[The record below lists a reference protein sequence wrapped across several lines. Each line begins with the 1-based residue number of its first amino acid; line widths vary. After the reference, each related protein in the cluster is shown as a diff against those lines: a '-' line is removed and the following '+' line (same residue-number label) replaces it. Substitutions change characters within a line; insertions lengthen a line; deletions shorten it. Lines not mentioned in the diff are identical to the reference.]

1 MDGTTEPIIA
11 VIGHPI
17 AGNPSQF
24 AVERALRE
32 MKLEWRVL
40 SFDVDPSDV
49 AAAIEGFS
57 VIGIA
62 GVLIDPTVTKAAS
75 RWYGQKAPDRDNL
88 DIKDNLDIE
97 LAPLVPTPAGP
108 AERASDQD
116 EIEIDCLYRDEK
128 RFVGSYERR
137 AWVDDQIA
145 AHAGGRRI
153 WLGDSLDNL
162 PLSRDRFSQ
171 DSSPLPPDPE
181 LIEDADLIVVAPGSD
196 GPVLLEAEDWPQ
208 NDGSTLVIDLSEGHP
223 EQSLLKQ
230 LGYRVAGS
238 LERQT
243 GTLQRCLERWT
254 GHKPSE
260 EVIHDAIEEYL
271 GV

>member
-40 SFDVDPSDV
+40 SFDVDPEDV

-57 VIGIA
+57 VIGVA
-62 GVLIDPTVTKAAS
+62 GVLIDLSVAPSAS
-75 RWYGQKAPDRDNL
+75 RWYSERSSDSERSSEGDD
-88 DIKDNLDIE
+88 
-97 LAPLVPTPAGP
+97 LV
-108 AERASDQD
+108 
-116 EIEIDCLYRDEK
+116 IDCLYRDQEK
-128 RFVGSYERR
+128 FVGCHQRR

-145 AHAGGRRI
+145 RHAGEQRI
-153 WLGDSLDNL
+153 LLGDFLDNL
-162 PLSRDRFSQ
+162 PLSRDGFSE
-171 DSSPLPPDPE
+171 DSISLPPDPD
-181 LIEDADLIVVAPGSD
+181 LIEDADVIVISQGSD
-196 GPVLLEAEDWPQ
+196 EAVSLDTEDWPE
-208 NDGSTLVIDLSEGHP
+208 NDGTTLVIDLTAGHP
-223 EQSLLKQ
+223 DQALMKQ
-230 LGYRVAGS
+230 LGYRVAGA
-238 LERQT
+238 LEQQA

-254 GHKPSE
+254 GIKPSG
-260 EVIHDAIEEYL
+260 EVIHDAIEEYF